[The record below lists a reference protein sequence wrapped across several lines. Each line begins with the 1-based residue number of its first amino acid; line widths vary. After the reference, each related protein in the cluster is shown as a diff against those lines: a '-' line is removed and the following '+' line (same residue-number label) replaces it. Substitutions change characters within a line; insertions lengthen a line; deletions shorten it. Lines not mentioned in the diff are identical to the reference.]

1 MYKSLNSHSH
11 SLVDVSPFDGQVPV
25 TAVPEDSDE
34 LDREAEWIYKKGFTE
49 PTLTQQ
55 RGFMRSD
62 CDEWKSKTATV
73 EKIKK
78 VKWTDINVI
87 SLSICVSRLWT
98 SCGSSSWRFPS

>member
-1 MYKSLNSHSH
+1 MWIPRLLLNDYFPWLGDISP
-11 SLVDVSPFDGQVPV
+11 VDTQVPV

-55 RGFMRSD
+55 NGFMRAD
-62 CDEWKSKTATV
+62 CDDWKTKTATV

-78 VKWTDINVI
+78 VKRTDVRRQ
-87 SLSICVSRLWT
+87 L
-98 SCGSSSWRFPS
+98 F

>member
-1 MYKSLNSHSH
+1 MASLMSEATPKPNGQNCCFCCPGHMHSQ
-11 SLVDVSPFDGQVPV
+11 VDVSPFDGQVPV

-78 VKWTDINVI
+78 VKRRD
-87 SLSICVSRLWT
+87 SI
-98 SCGSSSWRFPS
+98 